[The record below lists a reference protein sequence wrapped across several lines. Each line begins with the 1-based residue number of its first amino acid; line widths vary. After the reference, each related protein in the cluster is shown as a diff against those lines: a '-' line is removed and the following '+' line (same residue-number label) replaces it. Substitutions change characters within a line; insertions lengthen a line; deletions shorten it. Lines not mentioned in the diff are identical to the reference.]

1 MSLTLGRSFDR
12 SYSLRVPL
20 LNSFFNIGIFF
31 NSRSPFLL
39 FRVDNN
45 SSEGNYESKINSYKI
60 NTFKNI
66 QSSLFC
72 ETFLDLYSFR
82 NNSLDI
88 INQFN
93 NIKDYF
99 KDDVNLIINENI
111 ILSKIIYNNSTFYDQ
126 LIIYGFTLTLYDNQ
140 YLFILTERQNIISK
154 LKRKV
159 VRTSGLQIASSDA
172 LSIISEYRKNNRR
185 KN

>member
-1 MSLTLGRSFDR
+1 MSLTLGKSLDR
-12 SYSLRVPL
+12 NYSLRVSL

-31 NSRSPFLL
+31 NSKSPFLL
-39 FRVDNN
+39 FRVDNDP
-45 SSEGNYESKINSYKI
+45 SENNYENKINSYKI

-66 QSSLFC
+66 ESSLFC

-88 INQFN
+88 SNQFN
-93 NIKDYF
+93 KIKDYYIN
-99 KDDVNLIINENI
+99 DITHIINENI
-111 ILSKIIYNNSTFYDQ
+111 ILSKITYNDSIFYDQ
-126 LIIYGFTLTLYDNQ
+126 LIIYGFTLTIYDDQ

-172 LSIISEYRKNNRR
+172 LSIISDYRKNSRR
-185 KN
+185 